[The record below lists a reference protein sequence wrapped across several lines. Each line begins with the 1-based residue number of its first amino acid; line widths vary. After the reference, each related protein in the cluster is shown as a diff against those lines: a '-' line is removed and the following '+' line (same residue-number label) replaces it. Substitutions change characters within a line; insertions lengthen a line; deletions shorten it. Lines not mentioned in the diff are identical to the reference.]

1 MKKVLIVEDDINLGT
16 TMAGS
21 LEIKNMNVYYS
32 DGKGSVF
39 EIFEHFQPEIVLLD
53 VLMGGKKAGFEI
65 AGKIRAKYLTPIIF
79 ITSLDTPEDLSKAF
93 SFENTDY
100 INKPFN
106 MMEVFLR
113 INKLLSHQSRFN
125 VVENYYQLGDF
136 AFYPEEHVLKKEDKR
151 VHLNNLETAVL
162 AVLCKNINMQIS
174 RSEIIAEVWGIE
186 DCKIKE
192 ASLNNILCSLRKR
205 FAEEPRIKIES
216 LMKLGVKLTMK
227 S

>member
-16 TMAGS
+16 TMTGS
-21 LEIKNMNVYYS
+21 LEIKKMNVCYS
-32 DGKGSVF
+32 DGKGNVF
-39 EIFEHFQPEIVLLD
+39 EIFEQFQPDIVLLD
-53 VLMGGKKAGFEI
+53 VLMGGKRAGFEI
-65 AGKIRAKYLTPIIF
+65 ARNIRSKYHTPIIF
-79 ITSLDTPEDLSKAF
+79 ITSLDAPEDLKKAF

-136 AFYPEEHVLKKEDKR
+136 AFYPEEHILKKDDKR

-162 AVLCKNINMQIS
+162 AVLCKNINMQVS
-174 RSEIIAEVWGIE
+174 RSEIITIVWGVD

-192 ASLNNILCSLRKR
+192 GSLNNILTSLRKR

-216 LMKLGVKLTMK
+216 VMKLGVKLIME